1 MEVFVEGIGRKFVS
15 PDQVVVNIFF
25 STRTKTYKEAVEKG
39 LNNVNTF
46 NNVVLLGSGLEEK
59 ELQTRNFSVN
69 EERVYNDTKRKNE
82 TVGYIF
88 NQFATLRIDY
98 DNELLSKI
106 LQLSSSLESAPE
118 INFQFGLKDETKY
131 LNELIDEAYNDAKK
145 KAQIMATAAGKTLK
159 EVITLD
165 LNGASNI
172 NYRLSESSFDS
183 NILRTM
189 SLSNIDTTSIHPE
202 DIELVT
208 RILSKWNAV

>member
-1 MEVFVEGIGRKFVS
+1 MEIFVEGIGRKFVS
-15 PDQVVVNIFF
+15 PDQVVANIFF
-25 STRTKTYKEAVEKG
+25 STRAKTYKDAIEKG

-46 NNVVLLGSGLEEK
+46 NNLVLIGSGLEEK
-59 ELQTRNFSVN
+59 DLQTRNFSVN
-69 EERVYNDTKRKNE
+69 EERMYNEATRKNE

-106 LQLSSSLESAPE
+106 LQLSSSLENAPE

-131 LNELIDEAYNDAKK
+131 LKELIEKAYNDARN
-145 KAQIMATAAGKTLK
+145 KAGIMATTAGKK
-159 EVITLD
+159 IKDAIMLD

-172 NYRLSESSFDS
+172 NYRLSESNFDS
-183 NILRTM
+183 SILRTM
-189 SLSNIDTTSIHPE
+189 ALNNVDTTSIHPE

-208 RILSKWNAV
+208 KILSKWDTI